1 MLTFCENVKFF
12 TFLLYNRKATLQ
24 KNMTT
29 GYRDMTDESKEQ
41 HDYIIFER
49 KISSGLVRIKGKN
62 IIVINTELSQNE
74 KLEDIARLLN
84 KI

>member
-1 MLTFCENVKFF
+1 
-12 TFLLYNRKATLQ
+12 
-24 KNMTT
+24 MTT
-29 GYRDMTDESKEQ
+29 GYKDMTDESKEQ

-49 KISSGLVRIKGKN
+49 KMSSGLVRIEDKN
-62 IIVINTELSQNE
+62 IIVIDSRLSRSE

>member
-1 MLTFCENVKFF
+1 
-12 TFLLYNRKATLQ
+12 
-24 KNMTT
+24 
-29 GYRDMTDESKEQ
+29 MTDESKEQ

-49 KISSGLVRIKGKN
+49 KMSSGLVRIEGKN
-62 IIVINTELSQNE
+62 IIVIDSRLSRSE

>member
-1 MLTFCENVKFF
+1 
-12 TFLLYNRKATLQ
+12 
-24 KNMTT
+24 
-29 GYRDMTDESKEQ
+29 MTDESKEQ

-49 KISSGLVRIKGKN
+49 KMSSGLVRIEGKN
-62 IIVINTELSQNE
+62 IIVIDSRLSRSG

>member
-1 MLTFCENVKFF
+1 
-12 TFLLYNRKATLQ
+12 
-24 KNMTT
+24 
-29 GYRDMTDESKEQ
+29 MTDESKEQ
-41 HDYIIFER
+41 HDYMIFEQ

>member
-1 MLTFCENVKFF
+1 MLTFCENIKFF
-12 TFLLYNRKATLQ
+12 TFPVYNRKATLQ
-24 KNMTT
+24 KKMTT

-49 KISSGLVRIKGKN
+49 KMSSGLVRIEGKN
-62 IIVINTELSQNE
+62 IIVINMDLSQND